1 MIDRF
6 RDLAAAE
13 RTFLA
18 WIRTAV
24 SIVGFG
30 VVIEQLSRAEPG
42 PWTTNGTLLLIGLGA
57 LLILFAGL
65 HFLRV
70 RHRILSDR
78 PEKAYGV
85 RFLIVFTL
93 MIAVLVVLISVFML
107 HLING
112 QS

>member
-30 VVIEQLSRAEPG
+30 VVIEQLSHAEAG
-42 PWTTNGTLLLIGLGA
+42 SWVTIGTIILVGLGA
-57 LLILFAGL
+57 MLILFAAL

-70 RHRILSDR
+70 RHRILSDD
-78 PEKAYGV
+78 PAYAYGV
-85 RFLIVFTL
+85 RFQIVFTL
-93 MIAVLVVLISVFML
+93 MIAVLVVLLTVFML
-107 HLING
+107 HL
-112 QS
+112 SRAPA

>member
-1 MIDRF
+1 MIDRY

-30 VVIEQLSRAEPG
+30 VVIEQLSRTRPG
-42 PWTTNGTLLLIGLGA
+42 SWTTTGTMMLVGLGA
-57 LLILFAGL
+57 LLILFAAL

-70 RHRILSDR
+70 RQRILS
-78 PEKAYGV
+78 PHPKEAYGI

-93 MIAVLVVLISVFML
+93 MSAVLVVLATVFML
-107 HLING
+107 HLMT
-112 QS
+112 QRP

>member
-1 MIDRF
+1 MIDRY

-30 VVIEQLSRAEPG
+30 VVIEQLSRARPG
-42 PWTTNGTLLLIGLGA
+42 SWVTTGTIMLVGLGA
-57 LLILFAGL
+57 LLILFAAL

-70 RHRILSDR
+70 RHRILSPD
-78 PEKAYGV
+78 PEHAYGV

-93 MIAVLVVLISVFML
+93 MIAVLVVLTMVFML
-107 HLING
+107 HLG
-112 QS
+112 AQPA